1 MGGRDGRIIQR
12 LEKQLTRVIQLSSRK
27 GVGETGRVKKRLLNR
42 VEGQNW
48 LSKDSPDLHTNAT
61 A

>member
-42 VEGQNW
+42 VEGQN
-48 LSKDSPDLHTNAT
+48 
-61 A
+61 